1 MLKTSA
7 LRFAWPAGPSL
18 GPLDLELGAGV
29 HRVEGPN
36 GTGKTTLLRLLCGA
50 LRPASGQV
58 RVRGRDVHAD
68 ARARAAI
75 GWVPVHPELP
85 DLLTVDEAWQ
95 LMAGVR
101 DRPDW
106 DGTSARRELQLAGE
120 ARLGTLSAGQRRRAE
135 LLAALAGDPPVL
147 LLDEPFADLDVAG
160 IALLAAWID
169 GWRADRCVVL
179 VHHGEAPVVIDSA
192 VGLS

>member
-1 MLKTSA
+1 MLTTSA

-18 GPLDLELGAGV
+18 GPLDLELGPGV

-58 RVRGRDVHAD
+58 RVLGRDVHAD

-95 LMAGVR
+95 LMAGLR

-106 DGTSARRELQLAGE
+106 DGAGARRDLGLPGE

-160 IALLAAWID
+160 VALLAAWI
-169 GWRADRCVVL
+169 GLWRGDRCVVL
-179 VHHGEAPVVIDSA
+179 VHHGEAPVGIDSA